1 MESQCD
7 AAGWEILLKILR
19 KAPRKKAKAHRT
31 SLGERQNKT
40 FCLGERQNKTYPCVS
55 KAPQGR
61 VSVQWLSVS
70 LIYPVGGLLK
80 AFFLHTPLFS
90 LFKVRL
96 KATPAV
102 PYMEHD
108 KVKPDPFWLHRV
120 QRCSCPVNG
129 ISDEILRNSRFPAG
143 K

>member
-1 MESQCD
+1 MVESFSRRE
-7 AAGWEILLKILR
+7 A
-19 KAPRKKAKAHRT
+19 
-31 SLGERQNKT
+31 
-40 FCLGERQNKTYPCVS
+40 QNKTYPRGS
-55 KAPQGR
+55 KAPPGR

-70 LIYPVGGLLK
+70 QIYPVGGLLK
-80 AFFLHTPLFS
+80 AFTLPIPLFS
-90 LFKVRL
+90 LFKVSL
-96 KATPAV
+96 KATPAA

-129 ISDEILRNSRFPAG
+129 ISDDILRNSRFPAG

>member
-19 KAPRKKAKAHRT
+19 KAPRKKAKAHRA
-31 SLGERQNKT
+31 S
-40 FCLGERQNKTYPCVS
+40 LGERQNKTYPCVS

-70 LIYPVGGLLK
+70 QIYPVGGLLK

>member
-1 MESQCD
+1 MVESFSR
-7 AAGWEILLKILR
+7 R
-19 KAPRKKAKAHRT
+19 KAR
-31 SLGERQNKT
+31 SKT
-40 FCLGERQNKTYPCVS
+40 FPSVS
-55 KAPQGR
+55 KALHGR
-61 VSVQWLSVS
+61 VSVQWHRISQ
-70 LIYPVGGLLK
+70 IYPVGRLLE
-80 AFFLHTPLFS
+80 AFFLHIPLFS